1 MKDKKGK
8 IISIIIIVFLLIA
21 IGILIGNILSKEKKE
36 ITVAED
42 FIEELLN
49 KNIINDYKTNKET
62 FQDISL
68 NKLGSKNSQI
78 KYSVIVGNY
87 GVDIDEN
94 YEVLGF
100 SNKNIRVLNS
110 KEIISQE
117 DAKKLATGYVSEIT
131 EDKFIFKEVKNNEE
145 EKAPYYTVV
154 FFECKDGYP
163 IFNQEIIAM
172 IDKVSGKLEGYS
184 NYSTVNKE
192 TINIID
198 IEEEKAKEIVAKYF
212 RELNIDLQKINK
224 IYLSYVENDNNEL
237 VLSYV
242 FNIVGSENDT
252 MKDNIYSIF
261 VRADT
266 GEIINLNSEIK
277 N

>member
-78 KYSVIVGNY
+78 KYSVIVVNY

-198 IEEEKAKEIVAKYF
+198 IEEEKAKKLFE
-212 RELNIDLQKINK
+212 
-224 IYLSYVENDNNEL
+224 
-237 VLSYV
+237 V
-242 FNIVGSENDT
+242 F
-252 MKDNIYSIF
+252 
-261 VRADT
+261 
-266 GEIINLNSEIK
+266 
-277 N
+277 

>member
-1 MKDKKGK
+1 MQW
-8 IISIIIIVFLLIA
+8 L
-21 IGILIGNILSKEKKE
+21 
-36 ITVAED
+36 
-42 FIEELLN
+42 
-49 KNIINDYKTNKET
+49 
-62 FQDISL
+62 
-68 NKLGSKNSQI
+68 I
-78 KYSVIVGNY
+78 KYQ
-87 GVDIDEN
+87 
-94 YEVLGF
+94 
-100 SNKNIRVLNS
+100 K
-110 KEIISQE
+110 
-117 DAKKLATGYVSEIT
+117 TW
-131 EDKFIFKEVKNNEE
+131 
-145 EKAPYYTVV
+145 
-154 FFECKDGYP
+154 
-163 IFNQEIIAM
+163 
-172 IDKVSGKLEGYS
+172 GYS

>member
-36 ITVAED
+36 ITVVED

-62 FQDISL
+62 LQDISL

>member
-62 FQDISL
+62 LQDISL

-172 IDKVSGKLEGYS
+172 IDKVSGRLEGYS